1 MAAKQEICLTF
12 RIPDLDAAGMGGAQ
26 KGDGR
31 VYKWIDW
38 ALESAGFVGSEPS
51 ELAAGGS
58 PPRPAPLEAPAPA
71 AEKPVEA
78 AEKPAEAAAAP
89 GLFRRMSSKLF

>member
-58 PPRPAPLEAPAPA
+58 PPRPPLEAPAPA
-71 AEKPVEA
+71 AEKPAEA